1 VSDNHVRYKAIRK
14 ALEKPYSAQPQGNFA
29 RHLNTLAGL
38 ISGIVGSCKSNLPEI
53 ANKVPDGAKP
63 ESRVKR
69 FSRWLQNKDV
79 GAEIHFLPFVLELL
93 SGLTASL
100 GTLVLAIDG
109 STVGRGCIC
118 LMVSVI
124 YKKRALPIA
133 WLVVKGKKG
142 HFPEDIH
149 IELVKRVIKMI
160 PKGTHVVFV
169 GDGEFDGTSLLE
181 TIRKAGWEYVC
192 RTGVNISYYVDNEKK
207 KVGDMLENL
216 KEGDHTEI
224 HEALFTGEKYGP
236 VLIISQWDKGCKE
249 PIFLVTNMIS
259 ASVACLYY
267 KKRFKIETFFSDQ
280 KSRGFNLHKS
290 HIATPERLS
299 KLMIATCLA
308 YIWIIYLGVITIRRG
323 WDKIIHR
330 TDRCDLSLFKL
341 GKYCLDYILNEN
353 LKIPVAFKIYPKSV
367 R

>member
-1 VSDNHVRYKAIRK
+1 M
-14 ALEKPYSAQPQGNFA
+14 
-29 RHLNTLAGL
+29 
-38 ISGIVGSCKSNLPEI
+38 
-53 ANKVPDGAKP
+53 PDGTKP

-69 FSRWLQNKDV
+69 FSRWLQNKRIN
-79 GAEIHFLPFVLELL
+79 ANAHFLPFASELL
-93 SGLTASL
+93 LSLIATL

-192 RTGVNISYYVDNEKK
+192 RTGVNISYYIDNEKK

-216 KEGDHTEI
+216 EEGDHTEI
-224 HEALFTGEKYGP
+224 PEALFTGEKYGP

-249 PIFLVTNMIS
+249 PIFLVTNQ
-259 ASVACLYY
+259 
-267 KKRFKIETFFSDQ
+267 T
-280 KSRGFNLHKS
+280 
-290 HIATPERLS
+290 RL
-299 KLMIATCLA
+299 
-308 YIWIIYLGVITIRRG
+308 G
-323 WDKIIHR
+323 
-330 TDRCDLSLFKL
+330 
-341 GKYCLDYILNEN
+341 
-353 LKIPVAFKIYPKSV
+353 
-367 R
+367 